1 MFNIIKRKNKEELKD
16 KYELTKS
23 VKITDVKGYL
33 QKEYDRAEER
43 EELIKK
49 YENQINELK
58 QVEIKYDAL
67 LVIQER
73 TQARIEK
80 QDKEI
85 KNYRSKIEEL
95 TNNEKLLKAKN
106 VDIKINAENKLKEQD
121 NEIKA
126 LKKEIASLSKKKG
139 KWIEL
144 WW

>member
-43 EELIKK
+43 EELIKE
-49 YENQINELK
+49 YENKINELK
-58 QVEIKYDAL
+58 QIEIKYDAL

-80 QDKEI
+80 QDNEI
-85 KNYRSKIEEL
+85 KKYRSKIEEL

-106 VDIKINAENKLKEQD
+106 VDIKINAENKLEEQD

-139 KWIEL
+139 K
-144 WW
+144 

>member
-139 KWIEL
+139 K
-144 WW
+144 

>member
-33 QKEYDRAEER
+33 QKEYDRAEKR
-43 EELIKK
+43 EELIKN

-58 QVEIKYDAL
+58 QIEIKYDAL

-80 QDKEI
+80 QDNEI
-85 KNYRSKIEEL
+85 KDYRSKIEKL

-106 VDIKINAENKLKEQD
+106 VDIKINAENKLKEKD
-121 NEIKA
+121 DEIKK
-126 LKKEIASLSKKKG
+126 LKNEIASLSKKKG
-139 KWIEL
+139 K
-144 WW
+144 